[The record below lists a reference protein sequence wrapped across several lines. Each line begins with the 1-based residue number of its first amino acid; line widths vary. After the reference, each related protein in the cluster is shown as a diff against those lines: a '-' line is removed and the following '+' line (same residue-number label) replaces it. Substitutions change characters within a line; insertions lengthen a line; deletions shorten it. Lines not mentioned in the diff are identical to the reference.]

1 MVSVP
6 FAVQDT
12 SICDWVGKRNRHTLR
27 FVPNHLLNQLYM
39 PHLFADGH
47 PFMITLDLHRSDDF
61 VASHLRDGLDSRV
74 LAAHRAVID
83 KTGAGSEWIGW
94 RDLLATPNDAL
105 LEELTHQGQEIR
117 DRADV
122 LVCVGIGGSYLGADA
137 VIGALSPY
145 FPSSADPAR
154 AEASLFESDAAGG
167 KTPEILFAGHHLSG
181 RYLKE
186 LLSYLEGKSVYVN
199 MISKSG
205 TTLEP
210 GIAFRVIRDWM
221 EDRFEDCDRRIIAT
235 TDAERGA
242 LRALASEKGYRTH
255 IIPDDVGGRFSVLT
269 PVGLLPIAAAGFD
282 IRSLFYGAVA
292 MMKEID
298 QREDHP
304 ALAYASRRYALHE
317 SGFTTEVLSVFEPA
331 LSGLGGWWQQLF
343 GESEGKEHKGLF
355 PATCLFSTD
364 LHSLGQYLQE
374 GRRNVTET
382 FLTLKDDRGHMTVPE
397 WDSDADGSTAD
408 GLSFVAGKSFSE
420 VTQAALHGTMDAHV
434 QGGVPVQHLEIE
446 RLDEN
451 SLGALI
457 YFFEHV
463 VAIGGYLLG
472 INPFDQP
479 GVEAY
484 KRAMYER
491 LGR

>member
-1 MVSVP
+1 M
-6 FAVQDT
+6 
-12 SICDWVGKRNRHTLR
+12 
-27 FVPNHLLNQLYM
+27 
-39 PHLFADGH
+39 
-47 PFMITLDLHRSDDF
+47 
-61 VASHLRDGLDSRV
+61 
-74 LAAHRAVID
+74 
-83 KTGAGSEWIGW
+83 
-94 RDLLATPNDAL
+94 LATPNDAL
-105 LEELTHQGQEIR
+105 LEEISRQGQEIR
-117 DRADV
+117 QRADV
-122 LVCVGIGGSYLGADA
+122 LVCIGIGGSYLGADA

-145 FPSSADPAR
+145 FSAKEAESSPAA
-154 AEASLFESDAAGG
+154 AEDSLFDQGASSG
-167 KTPEILFAGHHLSG
+167 KAPEILFAGHHLSG

-186 LLSYLEGKSVYVN
+186 LLAYLDGKSVYVN

-221 EDRFEDCDRRIIAT
+221 EARFDDCSQRIIAT
-235 TDAERGA
+235 TDARRGA
-242 LRALASEKGYRTH
+242 LRSLADQKGYRTH

-298 QREDHP
+298 QADDHA
-304 ALAYASRRYALHE
+304 ALAYAARRYALHE

-331 LSGLGGWWQQLF
+331 MSGLGSWWQQLF

-355 PATCLFSTD
+355 PATCQFSTD

-382 FLTLKDDRGHMTVPE
+382 FLTLKDDRGNLTVPE

-434 QGGVPVQHLEIE
+434 QGGVPVQHLVID

-451 SLGALI
+451 ALGGLI

-463 VAIGGYLLG
+463 VAVGGYLLG

-491 LGR
+491 LGRQL

>member
-1 MVSVP
+1 
-6 FAVQDT
+6 
-12 SICDWVGKRNRHTLR
+12 
-27 FVPNHLLNQLYM
+27 
-39 PHLFADGH
+39 
-47 PFMITLDLHRSDDF
+47 MITLNLDRSDDF
-61 VASHLRDGLDSRV
+61 VASHLREGLENRV

-83 KTGAGSEWIGW
+83 KSGAGSEWIGW

-105 LEELTHQGQEIR
+105 LEEISRQGQEIR

-137 VIGALSPY
+137 VIGALSSY
-145 FPSSADPAR
+145 FPSTKEKAQG
-154 AEASLFESDAAGG
+154 EVSLFESAPSSQQ
-167 KTPEILFAGHHLSG
+167 TPEVLFAGHHLSG
-181 RYLKE
+181 RYLSE
-186 LLSYLEGKSVYVN
+186 LLAYLEGKSVYVN

-210 GIAFRVIRDWM
+210 GIAFRVLRDWM

-242 LRALASEKGYRTH
+242 LRTLATEKGYRTH

-298 QREDHP
+298 TRDDHP

-317 SGFTTEVLSVFEPA
+317 SGYSTEVLSVFEPA

-382 FLTLKDDRGHMTVPE
+382 FLTLKDDRGHLAVPE
-397 WDSDADGSTAD
+397 WDSDSDGSTAD
-408 GLSFVAGKSFSE
+408 GLSFVAGKSFSD

-434 QGGVPVQHLEIE
+434 QGGVPVQHLEID

-451 SLGALI
+451 ALGGLI